1 MAKKVTFYSAEE
13 LWSMDYSDV
22 LKIYNRSAER
32 YTKQI
37 TRAKKRGINLDII
50 GGDVRPKVYRNKKTS
65 PTKVRLIAEYQIHRI
80 RFGENVN
87 EEGIQK
93 KYEQFINDMAEI
105 FGNETDAFRKSLER
119 MLSSGSVAAQQI
131 LKLYRDA
138 VSKVSTGKLSGDRGA
153 YYEALKRDV
162 NNFNIDSFAP
172 ADRQGT
178 VYDYGD
184 NPTMEAMNALL
195 KHINEVLG

>member
-13 LWSMDYSDV
+13 LWSMDYSEV

>member
-1 MAKKVTFYSAEE
+1 MAKKVTFHSAEE

-32 YTKQI
+32 YNKQI

-50 GGDVRPKVYRNKKTS
+50 GGDTRPKVYRNKKTS
-65 PTKVRLIAEYQIHRI
+65 PTKARLIAEYQIHRI
-80 RFGENVN
+80 RFGENIN

-93 KYEQFINDMAEI
+93 KYEQFVNDMAEI
-105 FGNETDAFRKSLER
+105 FGNETEAFKKSLER
-119 MLSSGSVAAQQI
+119 MLASGSVAAQQI
-131 LKLYRDA
+131 LNLYRDA

-162 NNFNIDSFAP
+162 NNLNIDSFAP
-172 ADRQGT
+172 SDREGT

-184 NPTMEAMNALL
+184 HPTMEAMNALL